1 MNISFINQVNEC
13 KRILDL
19 LTERASDEGSQFL
32 YLIQSAKLSIDR
44 VAATYQEV
52 LDRDA
57 NEDQSFRPI
66 KEVK

>member
-1 MNISFINQVNEC
+1 
-13 KRILDL
+13 L
-19 LTERASDEGSQFL
+19 LTERASEEDSRFVYQ
-32 YLIQSAKLSIDR
+32 IQSAKWNIDR

>member
-19 LTERASDEGSQFL
+19 LTERASDEDSQFH
-32 YLIQSAKLSIDR
+32 YSIQSAKWNIDR

>member
-1 MNISFINQVNEC
+1 MKISFINQVNEC

-19 LTERASDEGSQFL
+19 LNDRAAEEKSQFA
-32 YLIQSAKLSIDR
+32 YQIQSAKWNIDR
-44 VAATYQEV
+44 VASTYQEV

>member
-1 MNISFINQVNEC
+1 MKISFINQVNEC

-19 LTERASDEGSQFL
+19 LTERASEEDSRFVYQ
-32 YLIQSAKLSIDR
+32 IQSAKWNIDR

>member
-19 LTERASDEGSQFL
+19 LTERASDEGSQFH
-32 YLIQSAKLSIDR
+32 YSIQSAKWNIDR

-52 LDRDA
+52 LDRNA

>member
-19 LTERASDEGSQFL
+19 LTERASDESSQFH
-32 YLIQSAKLSIDR
+32 YSIQSAKWNIDR

-57 NEDQSFRPI
+57 NEDQSFRSI